1 MGGFSR
7 RELVAKANEVVSI
20 YLVCDKVGVEY
31 ATYMGDRAKLY
42 CPFGAITHMDGGES
56 RAFRIYED
64 TNSSYCFA
72 CSQYYT
78 PVRLYSD
85 YTDLSEEDAAEE
97 LLNEVGW
104 KDETFEEKWESLTV
118 PEGAYDPS
126 YLPEALHTYCA
137 RLDPDWVVTQMSE
150 PHRSAITLCVRA
162 SRAVTSAKQADQW
175 LVAAKEKMRKV
186 IHDSE

>member
-7 RELVAKANEVVSI
+7 RELVTKANEVVSI
-20 YLVCDKVGVEY
+20 YHVCDKVGIEY
-31 ATYMGDRAKLY
+31 ATYMGDKAKLY
-42 CPFGAITHMDGGES
+42 CPFGAITHMDGGEA

-64 TNSSYCFA
+64 SNSAYCFA

-78 PVRLYSD
+78 PVKLYSD
-85 YTDLSEEDAAEE
+85 YSDLSEEDSAEE

-104 KDETFEEKWESLTV
+104 KEETFDERWDRLNAPGDV
-118 PEGAYDPS
+118 YDPS
-126 YLPEALHTYCA
+126 YLPEALHTYCT

-150 PHRSAITLCVRA
+150 PYRSVVTLCVRA

-175 LVAAKEKMRKV
+175 LEAAKERMRKV
-186 IHDSE
+186 IRDSE